1 MSDPNIQF
9 LTFLGNILSQITL
22 NEVAIN
28 AVKAILGGMVIGV
41 ISIHFGARA
50 SDSFEDISE
59 AISNSTTSQLMA
71 FFLINIVLSLLA
83 YTQ

>member
-1 MSDPNIQF
+1 MAS
-9 LTFLGNILSQITL
+9 ILDQITL

-28 AVKAILGGMVIGV
+28 AVKAVLGGMVIGV

-50 SDSFEDISE
+50 TDSFDDVSM
-59 AISNSTTSQLMA
+59 AISNSTTSQLMI
-71 FFLINIVLSLLA
+71 FFVINVALSLLA